1 MEKDVETIFNKLLSG
16 MVLPAKRYKEPFV
29 LIMSGHVGS
38 GKSTIA
44 KVLSSELS
52 AYIVGGDKIRNIYYS
67 NENANHDFNYI
78 NNVTNVVTKME
89 VEYLLSNGVSVILD
103 RSISSRETMDI
114 LKKACNNI
122 VSIKLNSSHE
132 INIKRISNRKEYNI
146 DTLDCYGDVDSKSG
160 VTTEKL
166 YNEILNRKVY
176 DLEDNEFDFQIDATK
191 SIDSVIVQAKD
202 IAYIIKEKNQN
213 NVDVINL

>member
-1 MEKDVETIFNKLLSG
+1 MEKDTETIFNKLLSS
-16 MVLPAKRYKEPFV
+16 MVLPPIRYKEPFV

-67 NENANHDFNYI
+67 NEKANHDFNYI
-78 NNVTNVVTKME
+78 NDITNAVTKME
-89 VEYLLSNGVSVILD
+89 VEYLLQNGVSVILD
-103 RSISSRETMDI
+103 RSISSRKIMDI

-122 VSIKLNSSHE
+122 VSIKLNSNHE
-132 INIKRISNRKEYNI
+132 INLTRISNRNEYNI
-146 DTLDCYGDVDSKSG
+146 DVLDCYGDVDSKSG
-160 VTTEKL
+160 VTTENE
-166 YNEILNRKVY
+166 YNEILKRKVY

-191 SIDSVIVQAKD
+191 SIDSVIAQAKE

-213 NVDVINL
+213 NVTVINL